1 MGIVLKQT
9 DSRSKYQRKIAT
21 ELQDKLKNK
30 SLESDTSDHVS
41 KSVYLENTKQSNFM
55 SKVWL
60 ILAFLTIIVIGI
72 LFYRLYR
79 PIIF

>member
-9 DSRSKYQRKIAT
+9 DSRSKYQEKIAT

-30 SLESDTSDHVS
+30 SLESDTSDHVN
-41 KSVYLENTKQSNFM
+41 KSAYLENTKQSNFM

-60 ILAFLTIIVIGI
+60 FLAFLTIIVIGI
-72 LFYRLYR
+72 LFYRS
-79 PIIF
+79 ISQ

>member
-9 DSRSKYQRKIAT
+9 DSRSKYQEKIVT

-41 KSVYLENTKQSNFM
+41 KSAYLENTKQSNFM

-72 LFYRLYR
+72 LFYQSIGR
-79 PIIF
+79 

>member
-9 DSRSKYQRKIAT
+9 DSRSKYQEKIAS
-21 ELQDKLKNK
+21 ELQEKLKNK

-41 KSVYLENTKQSNFM
+41 KSAYLENTKQSNFM

-72 LFYRLYR
+72 LFYRS
-79 PIIF
+79 IGQ